1 MNKEIDINEVAIS
14 VDVDSEVIEGVRNGE
29 IGTIVLEVH
38 SYSCGLMMKQDDI
51 HPRFLIFVESV

>member
-38 SYSCGLMMKQDDI
+38 SYSCGLMMK
-51 HPRFLIFVESV
+51 